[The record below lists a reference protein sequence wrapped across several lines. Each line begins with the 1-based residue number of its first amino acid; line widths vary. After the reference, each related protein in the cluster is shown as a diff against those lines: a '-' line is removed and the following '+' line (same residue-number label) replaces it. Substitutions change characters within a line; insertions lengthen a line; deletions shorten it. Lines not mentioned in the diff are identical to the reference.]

1 MCRNFCFFRL
11 FSHFSSASLLSLSL
25 SLYNSFVSRALAL
38 TYTLSLRRSNF
49 YELACRFNCF
59 ILVFLFSVSV
69 FQCSRCCLFPF
80 RSLVLSYCR
89 CSRLEC
95 VRQRFIYSSI
105 CSWCTLFTI
114 EHTQYSH
121 TNTLHIIIIIASRL
135 LTRCVLILV
144 PLTQLFNIVQHDECI
159 YSFIFFMEISVMR
172 RQKFHSIKSYFLI
185 DDWDEGDDDNDDY
198 DDYISLSQSIYQV
211 QNDIESCWSINC
223 DVFSVSNGFN
233 CHCYYGQRWYAN
245 DERWN
250 IEIRAL
256 KNVLLFRL
264 LISASIQLFVFL
276 ELICS
281 RSVTPQRLSSVEC
294 TRENREKNNSRLIN
308 ESMWNSTT
316 VPVAHQS

>member
-1 MCRNFCFFRL
+1 
-11 FSHFSSASLLSLSL
+11 
-25 SLYNSFVSRALAL
+25 
-38 TYTLSLRRSNF
+38 
-49 YELACRFNCF
+49 
-59 ILVFLFSVSV
+59 
-69 FQCSRCCLFPF
+69 
-80 RSLVLSYCR
+80 
-89 CSRLEC
+89 
-95 VRQRFIYSSI
+95 
-105 CSWCTLFTI
+105 
-114 EHTQYSH
+114 
-121 TNTLHIIIIIASRL
+121 
-135 LTRCVLILV
+135 
-144 PLTQLFNIVQHDECI
+144 
-159 YSFIFFMEISVMR
+159 MEISVMR

-281 RSVTPQRLSSVEC
+281 RIECDTATPQFSRMYTGKS
-294 TRENREKNNSRLIN
+294 REKQFAFDKREHVEFDDRSCCPPIVNWRYFEFIWIELCVSVWRLLAKSFWKKSLSN
-308 ESMWNSTT
+308 ARRPDEECEWRAKLLKLLSPPESVGTNIIIIITCALNVHTHTHTRHAYPEHRSCFSLLLLFAIRCSNGKNGLVISIGGGNDTRNRNDK
-316 VPVAHQS
+316 

>member
-121 TNTLHIIIIIASRL
+121 TN
-135 LTRCVLILV
+135 
-144 PLTQLFNIVQHDECI
+144 
-159 YSFIFFMEISVMR
+159 
-172 RQKFHSIKSYFLI
+172 
-185 DDWDEGDDDNDDY
+185 
-198 DDYISLSQSIYQV
+198 
-211 QNDIESCWSINC
+211 IEHVAHYYYYC
-223 DVFSVSNGFN
+223 FS
-233 CHCYYGQRWYAN
+233 A
-245 DERWN
+245 
-250 IEIRAL
+250 
-256 KNVLLFRL
+256 
-264 LISASIQLFVFL
+264 
-276 ELICS
+276 
-281 RSVTPQRLSSVEC
+281 
-294 TRENREKNNSRLIN
+294 IN
-308 ESMWNSTT
+308 EVCIDIGSVDAIIQYCSARWMYILFHFFHGDFGDASPKIPFN
-316 VPVAHQS
+316 